1 MPPPCKLLGSVAC
14 KLLGS
19 VVPPT
24 SRAVMLLCLVPCNYA
39 LL

>member
-1 MPPPCKLLGSVAC
+1 VGWTNPGLYFLADRQQA
-14 KLLGS
+14 

-24 SRAVMLLCLVPCNYA
+24 SRSVMLLCLVPCNYA